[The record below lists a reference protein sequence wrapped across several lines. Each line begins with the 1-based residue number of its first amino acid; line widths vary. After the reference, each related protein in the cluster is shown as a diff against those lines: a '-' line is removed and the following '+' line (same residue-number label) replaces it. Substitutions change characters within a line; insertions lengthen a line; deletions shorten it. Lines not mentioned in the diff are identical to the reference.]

1 MTGGSGSTVR
11 KLDARNPAATVKR
24 FVIFAI
30 TVCCKNA
37 VIAAI
42 LHDTKNCNFAVIA
55 AMTADFA
62 VQNSLYIIAK
72 TATAIVMGF
81 PEGWGDQSPH
91 PFGDPPH
98 HVGELKKE
106 KRGEP
111 HVHAILYP
119 HAAAHHH
126 PQRKAA
132 ARLHEGRQALCR
144 AA

>member
-1 MTGGSGSTVR
+1 VR
-11 KLDARNPAATVKR
+11 KLDARNPAAAVKR

-81 PEGWGDQSPH
+81 PEGWGDHSPH

-98 HVGELKKE
+98 HVGELKK
-106 KRGEP
+106 
-111 HVHAILYP
+111 
-119 HAAAHHH
+119 
-126 PQRKAA
+126 RKT
-132 ARLHEGRQALCR
+132 R
-144 AA
+144 